1 MAERLPAEATLM
13 ARRVSCHHGMPPI
26 SVALLT
32 SFILA
37 AAARARAQEFSTITG
52 VVIDQAESVISGAR
66 VTATNAGNASVQ
78 TVLTDAAGAFWLRG
92 LAETPQKVEVI
103 DAVDINLFDTF
114 YYEKLGFPLQGASF
128 KLSYRLGF

>member
-13 ARRVSCHHGMPPI
+13 ARRVSCHLGIPPI
-26 SVALLT
+26 PAALLT
-32 SFILA
+32 SFMLA
-37 AAARARAQEFSTITG
+37 AAGPARAQEPSTVTG
-52 VVIDQAESVISGAR
+52 VVVDQAESVISGVR

-78 TVLTDAAGAFWLRG
+78 TVLTDAAGAFWLPG

-103 DAVDINLFDTF
+103 DAVDVNLFDTY
-114 YYEKLGFPLQGASF
+114 YYEKLGFPLQGTSF